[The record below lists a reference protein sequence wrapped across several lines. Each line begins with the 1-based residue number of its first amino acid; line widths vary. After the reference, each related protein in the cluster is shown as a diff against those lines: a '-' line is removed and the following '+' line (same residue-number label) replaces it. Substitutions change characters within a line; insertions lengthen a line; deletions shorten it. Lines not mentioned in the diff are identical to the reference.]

1 MARYTGPVCK
11 LCRRERQK
19 LFLKGSRCMSSKC
32 SVERRPYPPGEHG
45 RGRVTETE
53 YLIQLREKQKARRM
67 YGVLEAQFRNYYQ
80 EAARQR
86 GITGENLLRILE
98 SRLDNLVYRAGFA
111 TSRAQARQLV
121 NHGHFLVNGRK
132 VNVPSYRVRV
142 GDVVT
147 LRERSSDLLVVEH
160 SVDTSSDRS
169 IPEWLEVDKE
179 DKKITVRDLPNRAQ
193 IDTPVQEQ
201 LIVELYS
208 K

>member
-1 MARYTGPVCK
+1 
-11 LCRRERQK
+11 
-19 LFLKGSRCMSSKC
+19 
-32 SVERRPYPPGEHG
+32 
-45 RGRVTETE
+45 
-53 YLIQLREKQKARRM
+53 
-67 YGVLEAQFRNYYQ
+67 
-80 EAARQR
+80 
-86 GITGENLLRILE
+86 ILE